1 MNSVQI
7 ISMFASGYEIST
19 WRQNPKLSCI
29 YISNNIESVPRL
41 IFWNGVKED
50 FVESLKLSQTT
61 RFQCDESEWVGC
73 DVTSHVSVA
82 IFASQIF

>member
-50 FVESLKLSQTT
+50 FVES
-61 RFQCDESEWVGC
+61 
-73 DVTSHVSVA
+73 
-82 IFASQIF
+82 